1 MTFNEPVRK
10 YILSGIVAFIVVG
23 LIVANVMASK
33 QDEKF
38 AANEALYNQAVQL
51 QSEGNFEDAWEAIS
65 KVLKEEPNSEIAN
78 YLAAIIAANNND
90 LKQATIHMQKTL
102 DINPHKVE
110 DPMFMIQLGELF
122 VAVERYEDAKTVL
135 LRCQGGGWAPEE
147 IPNYQEHVA
156 TLLAQIENSQ

>member
-110 DPMFMIQLGELF
+110 DSMFMIQLAELF
-122 VAVERYEDAKTVL
+122 VAVERYEDAKPVL
-135 LRCQGGGWAPEE
+135 LRCQEWGWAPEE
-147 IPNYQEHVA
+147 MPNYQEHVA
-156 TLLAQIENSQ
+156 ELLAQIENLQ

>member
-1 MTFNEPVRK
+1 MEFTESIRK
-10 YILSGIVAFIVVG
+10 YILSGVVAFIVVG

-78 YLAAIIAANNND
+78 YLAAIIAANKND
-90 LKQATIHMQKTL
+90 LKQATTYMQKTL
-102 DINPHKVE
+102 DINPHRVE

-135 LRCQGGGWAPEE
+135 LRCQDGGWTPEE
-147 IPNYQEHVA
+147 IPSYQEHVA
-156 TLLAQIENSQ
+156 SLLAQIENSQ